1 MSTVQSTGSAAELFA
16 SLNAGA
22 SSGATAASASATQ
35 DSQDRFL
42 KLLVT
47 QLKNQDPLNPM
58 DNAQVTTQLAQINTV
73 SGIEQLNATLGTL
86 LGAYNESQTMQAAGL
101 IGKTVIVPGSGL
113 TLANGAAYGGV
124 NLAAPADQVTVS
136 ILDSTGNVV
145 QTQNLGAH
153 DTGTLDF
160 AWDGKT
166 ATGAVAPPGIYKF
179 KVEASM
185 SGAAVTCEPLQVG
198 TVSAL
203 VRGKSGFLLDL
214 GALGTVDFKSVQQ
227 IL

>member
-1 MSTVQSTGSAAELFA
+1 MSTVQSTSSPSEIFA
-16 SLNAGA
+16 SLNA
-22 SSGATAASASATQ
+22 SASANSTSASTTQ
-35 DSQDRFL
+35 ESQDRFL

-73 SGIEQLNATLGTL
+73 TGIDKLNSTLGTL
-86 LGAYNESQTMQAAGL
+86 LGAYSDSQAMQAAGL
-101 IGKTVIVPGSGL
+101 IGKTVLVPGTGL
-113 TLANGAAYGGV
+113 ALANGEAYGGV
-124 NLAAPADQVTVS
+124 KLAAPAEQVTVS
-136 ILDSTGNVV
+136 ILDSKGNVV

-153 DTGTLDF
+153 GTGLLDF
-160 AWDGKT
+160 SWDGKT
-166 ATGAVAPPGIYKF
+166 AAGTIAPPGTYKF
-179 KVEASM
+179 KVEASAG
-185 SGAAVTCEPLQVG
+185 GAAVTAEALQIG

-214 GALGTVDFKSVQQ
+214 GALGTVDFKDVQQ